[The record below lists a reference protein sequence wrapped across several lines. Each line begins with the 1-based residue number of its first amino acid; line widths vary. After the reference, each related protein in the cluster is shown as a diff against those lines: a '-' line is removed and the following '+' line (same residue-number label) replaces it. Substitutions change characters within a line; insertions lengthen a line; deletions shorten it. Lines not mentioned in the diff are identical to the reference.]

1 MKRRKLMESKSKAQE
16 YKTQFDNYQITQN
29 EIPEELKPEIANLY
43 SKEIDNIRKHI
54 KDLNAQI
61 NTYQRKI
68 DALKNSK

>member
-1 MKRRKLMESKSKAQE
+1 MESKSKAQE

-29 EIPEELKPEIANLY
+29 EIPEELKPQIANLY

>member
-1 MKRRKLMESKSKAQE
+1 MESKSKAQE

>member
-1 MKRRKLMESKSKAQE
+1 MESKSKAQE

-61 NTYQRKI
+61 KTYQRKI

>member
-1 MKRRKLMESKSKAQE
+1 MESKSKAQE

-43 SKEIDNIRKHI
+43 SKEIDIIRKHI

>member
-1 MKRRKLMESKSKAQE
+1 MESKSKAQE

-54 KDLNAQI
+54 KDLNAKI